1 MWLPRIRAWVWLE
14 ESSYDVQ
21 TMLAQ
26 SMITRYH
33 AENANYDI
41 TMAVMADNRAGA
53 PPPPPPPST
62 PSESIP
68 EADKVLIGL
77 VTLGVTMVAVIFGVA
92 LYLLFGRRA
101 RHTVQQQGLPPGS
114 EIPDV
119 SRSQSQHQRFPGMI
133 VQYDGT
139 GAWMPAG
146 RSSTPMGGLFVN
158 AGQHIATGIRVD
170 RGSAANA
177 MMQRGSSPQQR
188 AFPPHLLFGSVD
200 ALVDGG
206 RFVPGMAAADSRRRM
221 MGTGHAY
228 GVGGMPRDKMV

>member
-14 ESSYDVQ
+14 GSSYDVQ

-26 SMITRYH
+26 SMITQYH

-68 EADKVLIGL
+68 EADRVLIGL

-101 RHTVQQQGLPPGS
+101 RRTAQQQGQRS
-114 EIPDV
+114 ETPAV
-119 SRSQSQHQRFPGMI
+119 SGTVDQLQRFPGMI
-133 VQYDGT
+133 VPSDGT

-146 RSSTPMGGLFVN
+146 RTPMGGLFVN

-170 RGSAANA
+170 RGSGGNS
-177 MMQRGSSPQQR
+177 MMHCGSSSHQR
-188 AFPPHLLFGSVD
+188 AYPPHLLFGNVD

-228 GVGGMPRDKMV
+228 AVGGMPRDKMM